1 MDALRAM
8 IAMKNDNADRL
19 GAVRGRSLV
28 IMGTADPDFPDPAG
42 EARWLAAQLGGGT
55 PLLVDG
61 AGHYPHAERPD
72 EVGRAI
78 VEWLKKS

>member
-8 IAMKNDNADRL
+8 IATKNDNSDRL
-19 GAVRGRSLV
+19 DAVRGRSLV

-42 EARWLAAQLGGGT
+42 EARWLATRLGGGT
-55 PLLVDG
+55 PLLIDG

-72 EVGRAI
+72 EVGKAI
-78 VEWLKKS
+78 VDWLTK